1 MAAPDQPNAN
11 LLDGRKLRETM
22 NRRELIELGTGALV
36 AGLAAAEAASA
47 SRGGLVKE
55 SGRPIEQWGVFEFEA
70 RGPSGGNPFVDI
82 QFGARFTQG
91 HRSVEVA
98 GFYDGDGVYRVR
110 FSPDMAGSWSYE
122 TTGPARELAGLTGGF
137 ECIPAK
143 AGNRGPVG
151 TAHRFHFQYADG
163 TPYFPFGTTCYSY
176 GFVPQPYQQET
187 LENLKSAQ
195 FNKVRM
201 CLPPKPLGKI
211 EPVAMPFER
220 VRGAAPADAQGSM
233 VSPEYKESTGQFDLA
248 RFNPAYFQH
257 FERCVQDLLAANIQ
271 ADVIL
276 FHPYDAWGFKSMG
289 QEADDRYL
297 RYAVARLSAYR
308 NVWWSLANEY
318 DLIKSKSMKDWDRLF
333 RILDECDPSSRLRS
347 IHYSR
352 VMYDYSKPW
361 CTHASLQ
368 AYDFEKSAE
377 RLMAWNKPIVYD
389 EIQYEGNIARRWGN
403 LSPEEMTRRFWRAV
417 VNGVYATHG
426 ETYIAMDGS
435 PVWSDAGE
443 LHGTSPARIAFLHKL
458 LERTG
463 TTGLMAAENPY
474 YLNAGNP
481 GELYLWYFDYHCAA
495 EYEFP
500 LPESARFTAT
510 LIDPWAMT
518 TEAVPG
524 TFTGKSKLELSGKPY
539 RAVLFEKV

>member
-1 MAAPDQPNAN
+1 
-11 LLDGRKLRETM
+11 M
-22 NRRELIELGTGALV
+22 NRRELIKLGAGTVA
-36 AGLAAAEAASA
+36 AGLATARAASA
-47 SRGGLVKE
+47 PADGPAHELAGKV
-55 SGRPIEQWGVFEFEA
+55 EQWGVFEMEA
-70 RGPSGGNPFVDI
+70 RGPADGNPLVDV
-82 QFGARFTQG
+82 QFGARFTLG
-91 HRSVEVA
+91 HRTVDVA

-110 FSPDMAGSWSYE
+110 FSPDMAGQWSYE
-122 TTGPARELAGLTGGF
+122 TTGSAKELIGLTGAF

-143 AGNRGPVG
+143 TGNRGPVS
-151 TAHRFHFQYADG
+151 TAHRFHFEYADG

-176 GFVPQPYQQET
+176 GFVPEPYERET

-201 CLPPKPLGKI
+201 CLLPKPLGKL

-220 VRGAAPADAQGSM
+220 LSSVTPAGAQGSM
-233 VSPEYKESTGQFDLA
+233 VNPEYKKDKSQFDLT
-248 RFNPAYFQH
+248 RLNPAYFQH
-257 FERCVQDLLAANIQ
+257 VEQCIRNLRAANIQ

-318 DLIKSKSMKDWDRLF
+318 DLIRSKTMKDWDWFF
-333 RILDECDPSSRLRS
+333 RIVEECDPSSRLRS

-352 VMYDYSKPW
+352 VMYDYAKPW

-368 AYDFEKSAE
+368 AYDFDKSAE
-377 RLMAWNKPIVYD
+377 RLAAWNKPVIYD
-389 EIQYEGNIARRWGN
+389 EIQYEGNISRRWGN
-403 LSPEEMTRRFWRAV
+403 LSPEEMTYRFWRAI

-426 ETYIAMDGS
+426 ETYISTDGS

-443 LHGTSPARIAFLHKL
+443 LHGTSPARLAFLHKL

-474 YLNAGNP
+474 YLNAGNA
-481 GELYLWYFDYHCAA
+481 GQ
-495 EYEFP
+495 
-500 LPESARFTAT
+500 
-510 LIDPWAMT
+510 I
-518 TEAVPG
+518 
-524 TFTGKSKLELSGKPY
+524 
-539 RAVLFEKV
+539 